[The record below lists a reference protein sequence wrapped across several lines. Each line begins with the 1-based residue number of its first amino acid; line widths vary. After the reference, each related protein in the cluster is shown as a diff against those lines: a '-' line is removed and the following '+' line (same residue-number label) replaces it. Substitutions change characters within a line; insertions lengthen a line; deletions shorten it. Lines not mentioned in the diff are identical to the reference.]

1 MDDLISIGAAL
12 EALDQ
17 IKYALWEIDIPS
29 PGNVPEY
36 IEHHEGV
43 QRVMKRIDELREKME
58 QLPTAEPEIIRCK
71 DCKHR
76 PYKSEDKQG
85 FGVEFPDEICPCQC
99 EDGWY
104 NWRPDDDWFCA
115 NAERRNDG

>member
-1 MDDLISIGAAL
+1 MDDLISRHIIQEQML
-12 EALDQ
+12 
-17 IKYALWEIDIPS
+17 KYGFTAPDMTVTEFVEDCLPS
-29 PGNVPEY
+29 T
-36 IEHHEGV
+36 
-43 QRVMKRIDELREKME
+43 Q
-58 QLPTAEPEIIRCK
+58 PEIIRCK

-99 EDGWY
+99 EDWWY

-115 NAERRNDG
+115 NGERRTDEADYRKE